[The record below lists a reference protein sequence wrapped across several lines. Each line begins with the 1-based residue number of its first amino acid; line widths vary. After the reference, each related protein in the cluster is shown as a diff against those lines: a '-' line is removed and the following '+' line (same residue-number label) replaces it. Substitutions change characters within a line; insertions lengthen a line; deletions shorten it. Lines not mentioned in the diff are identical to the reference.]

1 MIALIILVYFVF
13 ILLFIL
19 RISIM
24 MRKLNSSQES
34 KNFQNKFNSIKQNRR
49 SFKFIIAFYRS
60 RINKKCFATIET
72 CI

>member
-1 MIALIILVYFVF
+1 
-13 ILLFIL
+13 
-19 RISIM
+19 

-49 SFKFIIAFYRS
+49 SFKLIIAFYRS